1 MAPQCQAL
9 YVSDERRCTEE
20 ATNVNGLFCSFHAR
34 QVYSLYK
41 GYKRRGAQLDALQK
55 DPPSYLAG
63 CPLHK
68 ITFDD
73 IDDEE
78 ALKALHAFLFKQNA
92 LLDRCIRAR
101 RLHHSRFYALELDY
115 GHQHYLDHLISE
127 KHNTGRALE
136 RLERRTAEVLYKQ
149 QQWFGWVRN
158 LEDDEEKERDAEKKK
173 IKQEAALFKR
183 HWKDVSARMQKL
195 RQKENEQRQAEYL
208 DKVWEERAKFEADL
222 NAEEGGEEWDPIEDV
237 VEDERGSY
245 IDLIR
250 RFLWLAE
257 PVAVPSDEPPSPRHA
272 TAGASSSKQENETP
286 EAADKQSPAMDPTT
300 SQALVETNKS
310 KNAKKKAR
318 QKAKAL
324 EDKAALPL
332 AIRTALQNVPGK
344 PGEVHIE
351 TPEEVR
357 TRLRDGQTM
366 NGVLSTFDPED
377 PAKTRVL
384 TDKTFPLAD
393 DEIDTLMK
401 QIPDIKQL
409 LFCRLLLGYASLLPA
424 ALRAENVE
432 EFLADPSITNAEF
445 RDLCLKMEQPGLQQL
460 RDACADLGRED
471 DEPEDDDNTPAASTT
486 APAGRTKFTSRPMY
500 PVKNVKTKREKEL
513 KEKREQ
519 TMVDNMDSTTFVD
532 FGDVDDQQQYHIKK
546 IRVKV
551 CGRFIYNYPSEKAM
565 SRGGWLQFSVIAK
578 DCSLFQAVSLARS
591 WDEFFELNILTCNHY
606 FPAAQWA
613 SWIRSIMHEQLLQ
626 VGFIPYYQMDQA
638 HHMTSHHQ
646 TGSRAHGQRRTH
658 HAVETRNFVC
668 AHMKRNDPVTRRW
681 IQYAVM
687 ESYKM
692 AIMVRDGRT
701 GNVIVEPPD
710 EHKWLIRTKSGVGRA
725 SRAEWQ
731 IVKEIDEEFWD
742 TIDRSRK
749 WHLGFKD
756 YYDIVVWDIES
767 GEHYSSL
774 YNSIQELLIRALR
787 FRDPKD
793 FYKPAEHVLRTL
805 ARDEHLSRARDL
817 RPDEVGQG
825 KSIWDWIHSD
835 STSMRYFSR
844 GTDGSHKEEAPP
856 QLLYKQEDMLEDQ
869 VLFPWDR
876 SLWTNEEIPEASSK
890 IIAVAKKAADLT
902 PANSGHELML
912 ADADAESNGGDE
924 GVLAS
929 QTGKMHNFEH
939 HGLDLNRW
947 INDLD
952 TDEELSDT
960 EYQEVSE
967 GEDEGSDWESDEEY
981 AEGVIEE
988 LSEAAG
994 VTIRGRW
1001 VDDHNDKEPRWQD
1014 MVMALELW
1022 EDPSLSDL
1030 RENKAV
1036 GHRMPRLP
1044 PGRMSSAEEMEDM
1057 REQWE
1062 LFIDRTRASS
1072 FKEAWHKA
1080 DLEPGAQ
1087 EKYAETQKI
1096 MKAYVDFFAKGTK
1109 GPWAPNML
1117 ERQFVLMLLLE
1128 VDPEVHRRVK
1138 RDMTFANAMM
1148 TCFFQPDNPFF
1159 ASEEGRPFDKSTLF
1173 DQEARATMIPD
1184 VRSSHSNRTR
1194 GADQWKDWD
1203 NVRHEV
1209 MKSGQ
1214 GSFLWASEKYPQDWK
1229 YITRPTIAHLYRHGL
1244 LAPRYKPEYSG
1255 CAVVLQEPT
1264 RPNKPE
1270 LYFDFREDAQEMKP
1284 RQPMQDPLKVKPLLE
1299 TARDYAAKNPDALFS
1314 FMRIWSAP
1322 HFWPLMLGYD
1332 NRDGTSFAD
1341 DIGRTW
1347 EWKFVPKDMP
1357 FSEWSI
1363 HHALRLRL
1371 NEYEKTIEGKVFLK
1385 GDKILVVGKN
1395 SEMCRNYSTIAYF
1408 ALTTRP
1414 WRLEVDVWKS
1424 FFGVKLEFLE
1434 GLDERWWE

>member
-9 YVSDERRCTEE
+9 YVSDERRCSEE

-55 DPPSYLAG
+55 DPPDYLIDR
-63 CPLHK
+63 PIHK
-68 ITFDD
+68 ISFDD

-78 ALKALHAFLFKQNA
+78 TLKTLHAFLFKQNG

-101 RLHHSRFYALELDY
+101 KLHHSRFYALELDY

-127 KHNTGRALE
+127 KHNTSRALE
-136 RLERRTAEVLYKQ
+136 KLERRTAEVLYRQ

-183 HWKDVSARMQKL
+183 HWKDVSARLDKL
-195 RQKENEQRQAEYL
+195 RQKENEKRQAEYL
-208 DKVWEERAKFEADL
+208 EKVWEERNRFEEEL
-222 NAEEGGEEWDPIEDV
+222 TAEGEGGEEWDPIEDV
-237 VEDERGSY
+237 VEDERENY
-245 IDLIR
+245 VDLIR

-257 PVAVPSDEPPSPRHA
+257 PITLASDEPRSPKA
-272 TAGASSSKQENETP
+272 A
-286 EAADKQSPAMDPTT
+286 AADASTPKKENANPADVQSPSKEASN

-324 EDKAALPL
+324 EVQEASKA
-332 AIRTALQNVPGK
+332 K

-351 TPEEVR
+351 TPDEVR
-357 TRLRDGQTM
+357 IRLREGSTM
-366 NGVLSTFDPED
+366 CGVLQTFDPED
-377 PAKTRVL
+377 PSKTEIV

-393 DEIDTLMK
+393 DEIESLMQ

-409 LFCRLLLGYASLLPA
+409 LFCRLLLGYATLLPA

-432 EFLADPSITNAEF
+432 EFLADSSVTNAEL

-471 DEPEDDDNTPAASTT
+471 NEPDEDESVPSASAE
-486 APAGRTKFTSRPMY
+486 APAGRTKFTSRPMF
-500 PVKNVKTKREKEL
+500 PVKNVKTKREKEI
-513 KEKREQ
+513 KEKREK
-519 TMVDNMDSTTFVD
+519 TMQDNQDRTTFVD
-532 FGDVDDQQQYHIKK
+532 FGDVDDQQQYRIKK

-613 SWIRSIMHEQLLQ
+613 SWIRSITHEQLLQ
-626 VGFIPYYQMDQA
+626 VGFIPYFQMDKA
-638 HHMTSHHQ
+638 AHMTSHHQ

-701 GNVIVEPPD
+701 GNVIVEPPQ

-725 SRAEWQ
+725 SRSEWQ
-731 IVKEIDEEFWD
+731 IVKEIDDKFWD
-742 TIDRSRK
+742 EIDRFRE

-805 ARDEHLSRARDL
+805 TRDEHLSRARDL
-817 RPDEVGQG
+817 RPDEMGKG

-835 STSMRYFSR
+835 GTRMRYFSR
-844 GTDGSHKEEAPP
+844 GSDGSHREEAPP

-876 SLWTNEEIPEASSK
+876 SLWTDEEIPETASK
-890 IIAVAKKAADLT
+890 IIAVAKKAADLA

-912 ADADAESNGGDE
+912 ADADAESNAGDE

-967 GEDEGSDWESDEEY
+967 GEDDGSDWESDEEY

-1001 VDDHNDKEPRWQD
+1001 VDDHNEKEPRWQD

-1022 EDPSLSDL
+1022 EDPSLSNL

-1036 GHRMPRLP
+1036 GYRAPRQLP
-1044 PGRMSSAEEMEDM
+1044 TIMTSRGEIEDM
-1057 REQWE
+1057 KEEWE

-1109 GPWAPNML
+1109 GPWAPGML
-1117 ERQFVLMLLLE
+1117 ERQFMLMMLLE
-1128 VDPEVHRRVK
+1128 VDPDVHRRVK
-1138 RDMTFANAMM
+1138 RDMTFANAMI
-1148 TCFFQPDNPFF
+1148 TCFFQRDSPFF
-1159 ASEEGRPFDKSTLF
+1159 SSEEGMPWKDSALF
-1173 DQEARATMIPD
+1173 DQAERAKHIPD

-1194 GADQWKDWD
+1194 SATQWEDWD
-1203 NVRHEV
+1203 KIRNDV
-1209 MKSGQ
+1209 MKSGH
-1214 GSFLWASEKYPQDWK
+1214 GALLWASDKYPQDWK

-1255 CAVVLQEPT
+1255 CAVVLEEAA
-1264 RPNKPE
+1264 RPAKPE

-1284 RQPMQDPLKVKPLLE
+1284 RQPMQDPLKVAPLLDS
-1299 TARDYAAKNPDALFS
+1299 ARDYAAKNPDAYFS
-1314 FMRIWSAP
+1314 ILRIWSAP

-1371 NEYEKTIEGKVFLK
+1371 NEYEKKIEGKVFLK
-1385 GDKILVVGKN
+1385 GDKVLVVGKN
-1395 SEMCRNYSTIAYF
+1395 REMCRNYSTIAYF
-1408 ALTTRP
+1408 AVTTRP

-1424 FFGVKLEFLE
+1424 FFGVKLDFLE
-1434 GLDERWWE
+1434 GLDGRWWE

>member
-9 YVSDERRCTEE
+9 YVSDERRCSEE

-55 DPPSYLAG
+55 DPPSYLAD
-63 CPLHK
+63 CPIHK

-78 ALKALHAFLFKQNA
+78 TLKILHAYLFKQNG

-173 IKQEAALFKR
+173 IKQEAALFRR
-183 HWKDVSARMQKL
+183 HWKDVSARMDKL
-195 RQKENEQRQAEYL
+195 RQKEDEKRQAEYL
-208 DKVWEERAKFEADL
+208 DKVWEERNKFEADL
-222 NAEEGGEEWDPIEDV
+222 TADGEGGEEWDPIEDV

-257 PVAVPSDEPPSPRHA
+257 PITASSDEPTSPKPA
-272 TAGASSSKQENETP
+272 AAAASASKKENEIP
-286 EAADKQSPAMDPTT
+286 EAANKQSPANDSAT
-300 SQALVETNKS
+300 SQALVETSKS
-310 KNAKKKAR
+310 KSARKKAR
-318 QKAKAL
+318 QKAKAQ
-324 EDKAALPL
+324 EDKSALPL
-332 AIRTALQNVPGK
+332 AIRTILDTAK

-357 TRLRDGQTM
+357 TRLREGQTM
-366 NGVLSTFDPED
+366 NGVLQTFDPED
-377 PAKTRVL
+377 PANTQFL

-393 DEIDTLMK
+393 DEIDTLMQ

-424 ALRAENVE
+424 ALRAENVDD
-432 EFLADPSITNAEF
+432 FLADSSVTNAEL

-471 DEPEDDDNTPAASTT
+471 EELDDEDTTPATSAE
-486 APAGRTKFTSRPMY
+486 APAGRTRFTSRPMY

-513 KEKREQ
+513 KEKRER
-519 TMVDNMDSTTFVD
+519 TMPDNMDSTTFVD
-532 FGDVDDQQQYHIKK
+532 FGDVDDQQQYRIKK

-613 SWIRSIMHEQLLQ
+613 SWIRSITHEQLLQ

-701 GNVIVEPPD
+701 GNVIVEPPE

-725 SRAEWQ
+725 SRAEWKT
-731 IVKEIDEEFWD
+731 VKEIDDEFWD

-805 ARDEHLSRARDL
+805 TRDEHLSRARDL

-835 STSMRYFSR
+835 STRMRYFSR
-844 GTDGSHKEEAPP
+844 GIDGSHREEAPP
-856 QLLYKQEDMLEDQ
+856 HLLYKQEDMLEDQ

-876 SLWTNEEIPEASSK
+876 SLWTNEEVPEMASK

-912 ADADAESNGGDE
+912 ADADTESNGGDE

-967 GEDEGSDWESDEEY
+967 GEDDGSDWESDEEY

-1001 VDDHNDKEPRWQD
+1001 VDDHNEKEPRWQD

-1022 EDPSLSDL
+1022 EDPSLSNL

-1036 GHRMPRLP
+1036 GYRAPRLP
-1044 PGRMSSAEEMEDM
+1044 PNAMTSAGEMEDM
-1057 REQWE
+1057 KEEWE

-1087 EKYAETQKI
+1087 ERYAETQKI

-1109 GPWAPNML
+1109 GPWAPSML
-1117 ERQFVLMLLLE
+1117 ERQFMLMMLLE
-1128 VDPEVHRRVK
+1128 VGPDVHRRVK
-1138 RDMTFANAMM
+1138 RDMTFANAMI
-1148 TCFFQPDNPFF
+1148 TCFFEGNNPFF
-1159 ASEEGRPFDKSTLF
+1159 ASEEGRPWSNSTLF
-1173 DQEARATMIPD
+1173 DQEARAKMIPD
-1184 VRSSHSNRTR
+1184 VRSSHSNRIR
-1194 GADQWKDWD
+1194 SADQWKEWD

-1214 GSFLWASEKYPQDWK
+1214 GAFLWASDKYPQDWK
-1229 YITRPTIAHLYRHGL
+1229 CITRPTIAHLYRHGL

-1255 CAVVLQEPT
+1255 CAVVLEEPS
-1264 RPNKPE
+1264 RPGKPE

-1284 RQPMQDPLKVKPLLE
+1284 RQPMQDPLKVKPLLDS
-1299 TARDYAAKNPDALFS
+1299 ARDYAAKNPDAYFS
-1314 FMRIWSAP
+1314 FLRIWSAP

-1371 NEYEKTIEGKVFLK
+1371 AEYEKMIEGKIFLK
-1385 GDKILVVGKN
+1385 GDKLLVVGKN
-1395 SEMCRNYSTIAYF
+1395 WGMCRNYSTIAYF

-1424 FFGVKLEFLE
+1424 FFGVKLDFLE

>member
-1 MAPQCQAL
+1 
-9 YVSDERRCTEE
+9 
-20 ATNVNGLFCSFHAR
+20 
-34 QVYSLYK
+34 
-41 GYKRRGAQLDALQK
+41 
-55 DPPSYLAG
+55 
-63 CPLHK
+63 
-68 ITFDD
+68 
-73 IDDEE
+73 
-78 ALKALHAFLFKQNA
+78 
-92 LLDRCIRAR
+92 
-101 RLHHSRFYALELDY
+101 
-115 GHQHYLDHLISE
+115 
-127 KHNTGRALE
+127 
-136 RLERRTAEVLYKQ
+136 
-149 QQWFGWVRN
+149 
-158 LEDDEEKERDAEKKK
+158 
-173 IKQEAALFKR
+173 
-183 HWKDVSARMQKL
+183 
-195 RQKENEQRQAEYL
+195 
-208 DKVWEERAKFEADL
+208 
-222 NAEEGGEEWDPIEDV
+222 
-237 VEDERGSY
+237 
-245 IDLIR
+245 
-250 RFLWLAE
+250 
-257 PVAVPSDEPPSPRHA
+257 
-272 TAGASSSKQENETP
+272 
-286 EAADKQSPAMDPTT
+286 
-300 SQALVETNKS
+300 
-310 KNAKKKAR
+310 
-318 QKAKAL
+318 
-324 EDKAALPL
+324 
-332 AIRTALQNVPGK
+332 
-344 PGEVHIE
+344 
-351 TPEEVR
+351 
-357 TRLRDGQTM
+357 
-366 NGVLSTFDPED
+366 
-377 PAKTRVL
+377 
-384 TDKTFPLAD
+384 
-393 DEIDTLMK
+393 
-401 QIPDIKQL
+401 
-409 LFCRLLLGYASLLPA
+409 
-424 ALRAENVE
+424 
-432 EFLADPSITNAEF
+432 
-445 RDLCLKMEQPGLQQL
+445 
-460 RDACADLGRED
+460 
-471 DEPEDDDNTPAASTT
+471 
-486 APAGRTKFTSRPMY
+486 
-500 PVKNVKTKREKEL
+500 
-513 KEKREQ
+513 
-519 TMVDNMDSTTFVD
+519 
-532 FGDVDDQQQYHIKK
+532 
-546 IRVKV
+546 
-551 CGRFIYNYPSEKAM
+551 M
-565 SRGGWLQFSVIAK
+565 SRGGWLQFSIIAK

-606 FPAAQWA
+606 FPAAQWS
-613 SWIRSIMHEQLLQ
+613 SWIRSITHEQLLQ
-626 VGFIPYYQMDQA
+626 VGFIPYYQMDKA
-638 HHMTSHHQ
+638 HHMTQHHQ

-725 SRAEWQ
+725 SRSEWK
-731 IVKEIDEEFWD
+731 IVKEIDEDFWD
-742 TIDRSRK
+742 TIDRSRQ

-767 GEHYSSL
+767 GEYYSSL

-787 FRDPKD
+787 FRGMICPYSIRLHMLIDSTDPKD

-805 ARDEHLSRARDL
+805 TRDEHLSRARDL
-817 RPDEVGQG
+817 RPDEVGKG

-835 STSMRYFSR
+835 STRMRYFSR
-844 GTDGSHKEEAPP
+844 GTDGSHREEAPP

-876 SLWTNEEIPEASSK
+876 SLWTNEEIPEAASK
-890 IIAVAKKAADLT
+890 IIAVAKKAADIT

-912 ADADAESNGGDE
+912 ADADADDNGGEE

-960 EYQEVSE
+960 EYQEVDE
-967 GEDEGSDWESDEEY
+967 GEDDGSDWESDEEY

-1001 VDDHNDKEPRWQD
+1001 VDDHNEKEPRWRD

-1022 EDPSLSDL
+1022 EDPELSTI

-1036 GHRMPRLP
+1036 GHRGPRMPP
-1044 PGRMSSAEEMEDM
+1044 NDMSSAEEIEDM
-1057 REQWE
+1057 KAQWD

-1096 MKAYVDFFAKGTK
+1096 MKAYVDFFAKGIK

-1117 ERQFVLMLLLE
+1117 ERQFMLMLMLG
-1128 VDPEVHRRVK
+1128 VDPGVHRRIK
-1138 RDMTFANAMM
+1138 RDMTYANAMM
-1148 TCFFQPDNPFF
+1148 ACFFQGNNPFF
-1159 ASEEGRPFDKSTLF
+1159 TSAEGRQWGYSALF
-1173 DQEARATMIPD
+1173 DQEARAKIVPD

-1194 GADQWKDWD
+1194 AADQWKAWD
-1203 NVRHEV
+1203 EVRHEV

-1214 GSFLWASEKYPQDWK
+1214 GMFLWASEKYPQDWK

-1244 LAPRYKPEYSG
+1244 LAPRYQPAYSG
-1255 CAVVLQEPT
+1255 CAVVLEEPA
-1264 RPNKPE
+1264 RPGKPE
-1270 LYFDFREDAQEMKP
+1270 LYFDFREDAQDMKP
-1284 RQPMQDPLKVKPLLE
+1284 RQPMQDPLKVKPLLDS
-1299 TARDYAAKNPDALFS
+1299 AREYLVDNPDAYFS

-1371 NEYEKTIEGKVFLK
+1371 NEHEHKIKGKVFLK

-1395 SEMCRNYSTIAYF
+1395 REMCRNYSTIAYF

-1424 FFGVKLEFLE
+1424 FFGVKLDFLE
-1434 GLDERWWE
+1434 GLDQSWWE